1 MRGLDLTILS
11 AGALIDV
18 SIGLSDSRR
27 RVMQRQQRDVP
38 PPVSVT
44 LLIDTGASMTMID
57 EGVMLSLQL
66 TPTSATEYHS
76 SSTHGV
82 SLPCNVYDVQLFL
95 GGMGRPNT
103 LRIDP
108 LPVMATPFI
117 NQTFQGLLGRDVL
130 NQLQLAWKGP
140 QRTLR
145 LEYP

>member
-1 MRGLDLTILS
+1 MRGLDLPILT

-27 RVMQRQQRDVP
+27 RVMQRHRREVP
-38 PPVSVT
+38 PPVELT

-57 EGVMLSLQL
+57 EAVMLSLQL

-76 SSTHGV
+76 SSTQGV
-82 SLPCNVYDVQLFL
+82 AQPCNVYDVQLFL

-108 LPVMATPFI
+108 LPIMATPFI
-117 NQTFQGLLGRDVL
+117 NQAFQGLLARDVL
-130 NQLQLAWKGP
+130 NRLEMVWRGP
-140 QRTLR
+140 QRVIR
-145 LEYP
+145 LDYP

>member
-1 MRGLDLTILS
+1 
-11 AGALIDV
+11 
-18 SIGLSDSRR
+18 
-27 RVMQRQQRDVP
+27 MQRQQRDVP

-76 SSTHGV
+76 SSTNGV

-117 NQTFQGLLGRDVL
+117 NQAFQGLLGRDVL